1 MMLDSR
7 GRGYDGFDSYMYDV
21 VLHYSFLISEA
32 LRRKGSKDKVI
43 VERNDD
49 KIYIGVFTDDN
60 HSKYFDT
67 LVAESRK
74 GNTSIE
80 RNVQLLKE
88 LATNYY
94 VFDISEELPK
104 WKENFNET
112 MENRVR
118 KIDIPFENKGKEW
131 MREIGIID

>member
-7 GRGYDGFDSYMYDV
+7 GRGYNGFDSYMYDV
-21 VLHYSFLISEA
+21 VLHYSFLIGEA

-80 RNVQLLKE
+80 RNIQLLKE
-88 LATNYY
+88 LATKYY

-104 WKENFNET
+104 WEENFNET

-118 KIDIPFENKGKEW
+118 KIDIPFETKGKEW
-131 MREIGIID
+131 MREMGIIN